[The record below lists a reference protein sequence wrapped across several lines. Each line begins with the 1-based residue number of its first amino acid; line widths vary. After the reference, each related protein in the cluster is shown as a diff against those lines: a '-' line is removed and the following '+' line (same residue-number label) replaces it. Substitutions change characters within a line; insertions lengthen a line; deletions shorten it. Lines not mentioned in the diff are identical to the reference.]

1 MALMIFVSSV
11 GITVDLHYCKG
22 QFKTFS
28 LFGKAKSCHE
38 IGQGIKTC
46 PHHKAMTEKQQVAEK
61 ITEDKGCC
69 SNKTLYLQADND
81 KNSQIAD
88 VLLNPVQLY
97 HFAIAFVVA
106 FQNTVALPTGILSNH
121 HYKPP
126 LIHRDI
132 CVFFET
138 FLL

>member
-1 MALMIFVSSV
+1 MAMMILVSSV
-11 GITVDLHYCKG
+11 GFTVDLHYCKG
-22 QFKTFS
+22 QFKSFS

-38 IGQGIKTC
+38 IGQGMRTC
-46 PHHKAMTEKQQVAEK
+46 PHHKAMVEKKQGMKKEAG
-61 ITEDKGCC
+61 DKGCC
-69 SNKTLYLQADND
+69 SNKMLRLQADVD
-81 KNSQIAD
+81 KHNQTAD

-106 FQNTVALPTGILSNH
+106 FQNTVAIPTNIFSNH

-126 LIHRDI
+126 LIHRDT